1 MTPHADEEHGAEDRR
16 LKAARRL
23 AEEFA
28 NHLDIDV
35 AVRLWD
41 GSVIPLGKNGSG
53 DLAIAFNSP
62 GVLTSLVRWPS
73 LDRLIRHYAHGRI
86 DIEGGTLVE
95 FGERIGSGET
105 RRQLRRMSRL
115 KLLRLARPLLFGP
128 ADRPDTSRDFDDS
141 QSSSSTS
148 RQQATSQI
156 QFHYD
161 VGNAFYEL
169 FLDKQ
174 MVYSCAYFTDWSN
187 SLDQAQHDK
196 LDMICRKL
204 RLREG
209 DRMLDIGCGWGSLI
223 CFAAQNYGVHAVG
236 VTLSEEQC
244 HYARG
249 RVENLGLAERVEIR
263 LQNYLDV
270 DGSFDKIASIGMYEH
285 VGIKNYPAYFGKIR
299 SLLAEDGLFLN
310 HGITRRGR
318 RRKFRILRRPE
329 QRAITKY
336 IFPGGE
342 LDDIGNSVREMEATG
357 LEVHDVEGWREHYAL
372 TTRMWCDRLTAN
384 KDAAITLVGPETY
397 RIWVAYL
404 AGCSLSF
411 SRGSMRI
418 FQTVAGK
425 SARGPSPLPPTRA
438 DLYRG

>member
-1 MTPHADEEHGAEDRR
+1 MTTHDAEDRR
-16 LKAARRL
+16 LSAARRL

-28 NHLDIDV
+28 RHLDIDV

-41 GSVIPLGKNGSG
+41 GSVIPLGSSGSH

-62 GVLTSLVRWPS
+62 GVLTSLARWPS

-86 DIEGGTLVE
+86 DIEGGTLVDL
-95 FGERIGSGET
+95 GERIGSSET
-105 RRQLRRMSRL
+105 RRQLRRMSKF

-128 ADRPDTSRDFDDS
+128 ADPPDASRDFDDPT
-141 QSSSSTS
+141 SSSPAS
-148 RQQATSQI
+148 RQKAKSQI

-161 VGNAFYEL
+161 VGNAFYAL

-187 SLDQAQHDK
+187 SIDQAQHDK

-209 DRMLDIGCGWGSLI
+209 DRMLDIGCGWGSLV
-223 CFAAQNYGVHAVG
+223 CFAAQHYGVNAVG

-244 HYARG
+244 QYARD
-249 RVENLGLAERVEIR
+249 RVESLGLAGQIEIR

-270 DGSFDKIASIGMYEH
+270 DGPFDKISSIGMYEH
-285 VGIKNYPAYFGKIR
+285 VGVKNYPTYFGKIR

-318 RRKFRILRRPE
+318 RRKFRVARRPE

-342 LDDIGNSVREMEATG
+342 LDDIGNSVHEMEATG
-357 LEVHDVEGWREHYAL
+357 FEVHDVEGWREHYAL

-384 KDAAITLVGPETY
+384 KDAAIALVGPETY

-418 FQTVAGK
+418 FQTVASK

-438 DLYRG
+438 DLYRGSP

>member
-1 MTPHADEEHGAEDRR
+1 MAPHDAEDRR
-16 LKAARRL
+16 LDAARRL

-28 NHLDIDV
+28 HHLDIDV

-41 GSVIPLGKNGSG
+41 GSVIPLGKNGAR

-62 GVLTSLVRWPS
+62 GVLTSLARWPS

-95 FGERIGSGET
+95 LGEQLGSGET
-105 RRQLRRMSRL
+105 RRQLRRMNKLR
-115 KLLRLARPLLFGP
+115 LLRLAGPLLFGA
-128 ADRPDTSRDFDDS
+128 ADSPDASRDFADS
-141 QSSSSTS
+141 SGSS
-148 RQQATSQI
+148 ATDRRKAASQI

-169 FLDKQ
+169 FLDRQ

-204 RLREG
+204 RLRED

-244 HYARG
+244 QYAR
-249 RVENLGLAERVEIR
+249 RKVEGLGLAERVEVH

-270 DGSFDKIASIGMYEH
+270 TDTFDKISSIGMYEH
-285 VGIKNYPAYFGKIR
+285 IGVKNYPTYFGKIR
-299 SLLAEDGLFLN
+299 SLLADDGLFLN
-310 HGITRRGR
+310 HGITRRGKR
-318 RRKFRILRRPE
+318 RQVKFSRRPE
-329 QRAITKY
+329 QRALTKY

-342 LDDIGNSVREMEATG
+342 LDDIGNTVHEMEATG
-357 LEVHDVEGWREHYAL
+357 FEVHDVEGWREHYAL
-372 TTRMWCDRLTAN
+372 TTRIWCQRLTAN
-384 KDAAITLVGPETY
+384 KDAAIALVGPQTY

-404 AGCSLSF
+404 AGCSLAF
-411 SRGSMRI
+411 SRGSARI
-418 FQTVAGK
+418 FQTVASK

-438 DLYRG
+438 DLYRE